1 MNIAVISYKG
11 KVIWRMWMCA
21 WVPLPG
27 SQPAQFLRRGLSLHS
42 KLVSPSQWRK
52 HHVIW
57 ATSPTP
63 GVFTAA
69 SLTGIKTGLACCIE
83 SKQRWK
89 YLHGAEEGRGDRGQ
103 KEMEVAL
110 GCYLWGIW
118 TVPWVSLPCPQ
129 HWSFP
134 GFYGYADSCS
144 LHCFYLL
151 VTALD
156 LWLPYILNRIKGQM
170 VSLVHGLDRRR
181 DKKLPYW
188 EVPCVAFPPS
198 LIATQARKWKLRLCF
213 SVVRTRHGDGE
224 PQHTDKEAP
233 LKVLCNKRY

>member
-1 MNIAVISYKG
+1 
-11 KVIWRMWMCA
+11 MWMCA

-27 SQPAQFLRRGLSLHS
+27 SQPPQFLRRGLSLHS
-42 KLVSPSQWRK
+42 KLVSPSQRRK

-110 GCYLWGIW
+110 GCYLWGVW

-156 LWLPYILNRIKGQM
+156 LWLPYILNRIKGQNG
-170 VSLVHGLDRRR
+170 VLSPWVVQEKGQEASLLGSTM
-181 DKKLPYW
+181 
-188 EVPCVAFPPS
+188 CGFSTFPHSHPS
-198 LIATQARKWKLRLCF
+198 PKMKTEAVLLSREDAARWWRATTHRQGGP
-213 SVVRTRHGDGE
+213 T
-224 PQHTDKEAP
+224 
-233 LKVLCNKRY
+233 